1 MGTWIPINHVESQPF
16 GHSDQHA
23 LEEAE
28 VLLLH
33 YKDHDYGGICS
44 RDKVIATIEVILKE
58 EERLKLD
65 EEMVVL
71 MEQAIVYAELAK
83 CQLFVD
89 KVNFRFFTIETILKH
104 VFGEPLNLIHD
115 VIEIDKFIVGG

>member
-1 MGTWIPINHVESQPF
+1 MEGLNAAWEIINGDMRVTIEPLKPNQKKILITKIIGETRKCLEESQIYFRGIITMGTWIPINHVESQPF

-44 RDKVIATIEVILKE
+44 RDKVIATIKE
-58 EERLKLD
+58 
-65 EEMVVL
+65 
-71 MEQAIVYAELAK
+71 
-83 CQLFVD
+83 
-89 KVNFRFFTIETILKH
+89 
-104 VFGEPLNLIHD
+104 
-115 VIEIDKFIVGG
+115 